1 VAWADRYDPG
11 RIAALGRF
19 AITPSRRRRLN
30 PRLIAPLAFLLA
42 FTAIA
47 LEIAYTIG
55 HFFSQTAA
63 QIH

>member
-1 VAWADRYDPG
+1 MGDRYGSPRIVAHG
-11 RIAALGRF
+11 RS
-19 AITPSRRRRLN
+19 AITPSPRRRIN
-30 PRLIAPLAFLLA
+30 PRLIAPIAFLVA

-55 HFFSQTAA
+55 RFFSETAQ

>member
-1 VAWADRYDPG
+1 VRIG
-11 RIAALGRF
+11 RITGR
-19 AITPSRRRRLN
+19 ATINIRRRRVN
-30 PRLIAPLAFLLA
+30 PRLIAPIAFLVA

-55 HFFSQTAA
+55 RFFNGVAT